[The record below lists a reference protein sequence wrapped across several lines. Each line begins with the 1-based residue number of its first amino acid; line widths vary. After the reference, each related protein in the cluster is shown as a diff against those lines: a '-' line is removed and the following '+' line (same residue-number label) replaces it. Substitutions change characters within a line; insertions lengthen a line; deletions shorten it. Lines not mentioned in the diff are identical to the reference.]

1 MSSATTL
8 NNMTVRLTPE
18 QIAELQLVAEAHIRE
33 NIMKTIALLTG
44 ENLMLLDDLA
54 TRLYCEYQVKVTD
67 YSNNEEEDVDE
78 PSN

>member
-18 QIAELQLVAEAHIRE
+18 QIASIQLVAEAHIRD
-33 NIMKTIALLTG
+33 NIIRTIALLTG
-44 ENLMLLDDLA
+44 ENLIHVDDMA

-67 YSNNEEEDVDE
+67 YSNNEDEE
-78 PSN
+78 SS